1 MIYDKQK
8 YHLHVYQLFIYFQMK
23 INHFKKKSCNL
34 DPSLI
39 CLHINAILIKSTQKE
54 NDIIIRFEGG
64 I

>member
-8 YHLHVYQLFIYFQMK
+8 YHLYQLFIYFQMK
-23 INHFKKKSCNL
+23 INHFKKSCNL

-39 CLHINAILIKSTQKE
+39 YLHINAILIKSTQKE